1 MKIIK
6 ETSYEDGIK
15 IAENYAKYERKISEL
30 EKHIKTIYELIAGD
44 NATDW
49 PQDEMIDYIKVL
61 NRQIAEWQDKED
73 ETKIEFTVEDLD
85 REEIRELSSKYK
97 YDENEDEDEI
107 TEEDWC
113 KQEGNYT
120 TDQMNGEEI
129 TR

>member
-6 ETSYEDGIK
+6 EILHEDGIA
-15 IAENYAKYERKISEL
+15 ISENYAKYERKISEL

-49 PQDEMIDYIKVL
+49 SQDEMIDYIKIL
-61 NRQIAEWQDKED
+61 NGQIAEWQDG
-73 ETKIEFTVEDLD
+73 
-85 REEIRELSSKYK
+85 
-97 YDENEDEDEI
+97 EDEI

-113 KQEGNYT
+113 KQKGNYT
-120 TDQMNGEEI
+120 TDQINGVEI